1 MIEAIGRYS
10 SAVRRLASSKT
21 VAPLKGEEM
30 KEYLKSETNLRVAAT
45 DCNIDKQMLILCIG
59 IALLLICLLSYS
71 GCSSS
76 ADANNS
82 SDNKIYTTTTS
93 YGYTANS
100 SSSTALVSRLLNP
113 QSAFVTNGEIIS
125 LYQGIIPNNIP
136 NDIVETSTGSGT
148 SLIYKNVT
156 VPTLTIYLPQPDI
169 ATGAAVIYCP
179 GGGYSEVQYGCG
191 ITIASYL
198 NKKGIAVFILKYRLP
213 SDSTMKDKTIGPLQ
227 DAQQAIK
234 IVRQR
239 AKEWGIDPGKV
250 GIMGYSAGGHLAST
264 AGTHFDKTF
273 IPNQENINLRPDYM
287 ILLSSVISMDKEVT
301 HSGSRE
307 CLLGETPGD
316 DLVELFSNETQITE
330 KTPPTW
336 LIHAEDDSTVPVEN
350 SILFYDGLADENI
363 PSEMDLYSY
372 GSHCLVWNISADEW
386 IDPLSDWLES
396 IGIIP

>member
-1 MIEAIGRYS
+1 
-10 SAVRRLASSKT
+10 
-21 VAPLKGEEM
+21 M
-30 KEYLKSETNLRVAAT
+30 KEYLKSKINLRVAAPN
-45 DCNIDKQMLILCIG
+45 CNIDKQMLILCIEV
-59 IALLLICLLSYS
+59 ALLLMCLLSYS
-71 GCSSS
+71 GCSGS
-76 ADANNS
+76 ADPDNS
-82 SDNKIYTTTTS
+82 SDYNIHTTTTS
-93 YGYTANS
+93 YPNS
-100 SSSTALVSRLLNP
+100 SSSATVMSRLPNP
-113 QSAFVTNGEIIS
+113 QSAFVTNGEIIP
-125 LYQGIIPNNIP
+125 LYQGIIPNSIP
-136 NDIVETSTGSGT
+136 NDVVETSTGSGT
-148 SLIYKNVT
+148 SLICKNVT
-156 VPTLTIYLPQPDI
+156 VPTLTIYLPQLDI
-169 ATGAAVIYCP
+169 ETGAAVIYCP

-191 ITIASYL
+191 ITMASYL

-213 SDSTMKDKTIGPLQ
+213 SDSTMEDKTIGPLQ

-264 AGTHFDKTF
+264 AGTHFNKTF
-273 IPNQENINLRPDYM
+273 ILNQENINLRPDYM
-287 ILLSSVISMDKEVT
+287 ILISSVISMDKNVT
-301 HSGSRE
+301 HPGSRE

-363 PSEMDLYSY
+363 PSEMDLYPY
-372 GSHCLVWNISADEW
+372 GSHSLVWNISADEW